1 MIDNITLKEE
11 QAINWGKRK
20 WLDRKGIDL
29 RTYCKVWVEKDGK
42 FLTLKE
48 WNKTRR
54 YEKLKRVLCEA

>member
-1 MIDNITLKEE
+1 MITDITLKEE

-29 RTYCKVWVEKDGK
+29 RTYCKVYVEKGDK

-48 WNKTRR
+48 WNITRR
-54 YEKLKRVLCEA
+54 EEKLKRLLG